1 MLGVT
6 FGNLWNLIFRLW
18 TTFGKDLELL
28 GDIWMTFS
36 DSWGLLVRIGKQ
48 NWKPFGNF
56 WEVTGT
62 FGVSVTFGKDFEG
75 GPQLPNS

>member
-18 TTFGKDLELL
+18 TTFGKDMELL

-36 DSWGLLVRIGKQ
+36 DSWGLWLGLGSRIGSLLAI
-48 NWKPFGNF
+48 F
-56 WEVTGT
+56 WEVTV
-62 FGVSVTFGKDFEG
+62 GVSVTFGKDFEG